1 MTRHGRHRHR
11 GGVSCVCVCVRLCV
25 CPVLGQCITN
35 ERCSLRVLFAG
46 FISHWGAPGVKSLDG
61 VGFVEGGPQSS
72 CF

>member
-1 MTRHGRHRHR
+1 MGATGIEA
-11 GGVSCVCVCVRLCV
+11 GFLVCVIMCMSC
-25 CPVLGQCITN
+25 LGSVHH

-46 FISHWGAPGVKSLDG
+46 FISHWGAPGVKSLYG